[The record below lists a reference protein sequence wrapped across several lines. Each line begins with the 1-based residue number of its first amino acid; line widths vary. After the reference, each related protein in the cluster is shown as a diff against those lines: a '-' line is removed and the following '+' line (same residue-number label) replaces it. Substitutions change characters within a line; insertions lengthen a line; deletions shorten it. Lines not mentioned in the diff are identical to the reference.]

1 MRRTCVENDP
11 PGCLAIP
18 LLIIVVPIRL
28 LWEVLSALGRFVQA
42 YVMRPIRWL
51 LYNGLVRPLWWVL
64 RVLVLQ
70 PLWWVLRVLVLQ
82 PLWWV
87 LRVLILRPLWWVLR
101 VFVLLPARWIW
112 QRILV
117 PLGQMFLRYVLKPLW
132 TALVWVL
139 TMVLVPFVHLARWLV
154 WGLVALWRA
163 VLWPVLAAFGRL
175 IAQTWRLAGLVL
187 FHLLVRPVRFL
198 WRALVMPV
206 LRAIAYVW
214 RVTVVRAARWARV
227 HVWEPAR
234 AAGRSVSSALGLDS
248 RRP

>member
-1 MRRTCVENDP
+1 VRRTCVESDA
-11 PGCLAIP
+11 PGCLTIP

-28 LWEVLSALGRFVQA
+28 LWEGLSALGRLVQA
-42 YVMRPIRWL
+42 YIVRPIGWL
-51 LYNGLVRPLWWVL
+51 LYNGLVRPLWWLL

-70 PLWWVLRVLVLQ
+70 PLWWVLRVLV
-82 PLWWV
+82 
-87 LRVLILRPLWWVLR
+87 LRPLWWVLR

-112 QRILV
+112 QQVLV
-117 PLGQMFLRYVLKPLW
+117 PLGRILFRYVLKPLW
-132 TALVWVL
+132 AALAWVL
-139 TMVLVPFVHLARWLV
+139 TIVLVPFAHLARWLV
-154 WGLVALWRA
+154 RGLVALWRA
-163 VLWPVLAAFGRL
+163 VLWPVLVAFGRL

-198 WRALVMPV
+198 WRVLVRPV

-234 AAGRSVSSALGLDS
+234 VAGRSISRALGLDS

>member
-1 MRRTCVENDP
+1 VRRTGVENDA
-11 PGCLAIP
+11 PGCLTIP

-42 YVMRPIRWL
+42 YVMRPIGWL

-64 RVLVLQ
+64 RVLVLRPLWWVLLVLVLR
-70 PLWWVLRVLVLQ
+70 PLWWVLRVLVF
-82 PLWWV
+82 
-87 LRVLILRPLWWVLR
+87 R
-101 VFVLLPARWIW
+101 PARWVW

-117 PLGQMFLRYVLKPLW
+117 PLGRMFLRYVLKPLW
-132 TALVWVL
+132 TALAWVAA
-139 TMVLVPFVHLARWLV
+139 MVLVPFTYLARWLV
-154 WGLVALWRA
+154 RGLVAFWRA

-198 WRALVMPV
+198 WRTLVRPV
-206 LRAIAYVW
+206 LRAIAYGW
-214 RVTVVRAARWARV
+214 RATVVPAARWARAA
-227 HVWEPAR
+227 VWEPAR
-234 AAGRSVSSALGLDS
+234 AAGRSVSRALGLDS